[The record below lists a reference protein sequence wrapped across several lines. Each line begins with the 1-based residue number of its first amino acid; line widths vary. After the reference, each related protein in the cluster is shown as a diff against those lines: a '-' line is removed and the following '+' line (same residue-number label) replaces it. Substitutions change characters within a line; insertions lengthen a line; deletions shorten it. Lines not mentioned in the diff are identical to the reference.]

1 MDNIVERGR
10 LYDYYGGLLTE
21 HQRNIYQAVV
31 YDDMSLSEI
40 AEENGISRQGVHDLI
55 RRCDRQLQKYEDSL
69 GLISRDRVISGKLD
83 EIDRISGD
91 EHILKITDSIR
102 DLL

>member
-40 AEENGISRQGVHDLI
+40 AQENGITRQGVHDLI
-55 RRCDRQLQKYEDSL
+55 RRCDRQLQRYEDSL
-69 GLISRDRVISGKLD
+69 GLIGRDRVILKKLD
-83 EIDRISGD
+83 DIDKRSGD
-91 EHILKITDSIR
+91 EHIHEMTDSIR